1 MSVEYTIHLR
11 EVAKLKVISLNTD
24 LTAGS
29 PAEPFAVIG
38 YDKEGHEF
46 DTLDGLQ
53 ISWYLGSKRTIA
65 YFEGSQQKGPVTKV
79 LPIGAGK
86 GSVIA
91 LLTDANYNEV
101 VDPAVKA
108 ISVTAPLSF
117 EPAEVILLV
126 HGEVPIKVILLSLSI
141 VISLT
146 IKPRINLTLPTIM
159 TQLSY

>member
-11 EVAKLKVISLNTD
+11 EVAKIEVISLNTD

-65 YFEGSQQKGPVTKV
+65 YYEKSQQKGPVTKV

-91 LLTDANYNEV
+91 ILTDTNYQQVVDETYKQV

-117 EPAEVILLV
+117 EPEELILLV
-126 HGEVPIKVILLSLSI
+126 HGQAPIKVIFLSLGI
-141 VISLT
+141 VRLPRLSL
-146 IKPRINLTLPTIM
+146 RLQSL
-159 TQLSY
+159 

>member
-11 EVAKLKVISLNTD
+11 EVAKIEVISLNTD

-65 YFEGSQQKGPVTKV
+65 YYEKSQQKGPVTKM

-91 LLTDANYNEV
+91 LLTDSNYNEIV
-101 VDPAVKA
+101 APATKA

-126 HGEVPIKVILLSLSI
+126 HGQVPIKVIF
-141 VISLT
+141 V
-146 IKPRINLTLPTIM
+146 
-159 TQLSY
+159 